1 VKNIQRFPIEIAQSI
16 ARKQIYTGCFEY
28 KTQNKLRSF

>member
-1 VKNIQRFPIEIAQSI
+1 VKNIQRFPIEIAQSTGC
-16 ARKQIYTGCFEY
+16 KQIYTGCFKY